1 MKSIT
6 SSGRESLAM
15 IIEDPIPPEDGKGAC
30 PCFEAGCA
38 FIPSLRRLG
47 ARSVYIQ
54 STVFDRA
61 LQSPL
66 KRMFQQRSELSYDNL
81 AQGDVPQESNL
92 DCLLEWFDSIG
103 CVHDTEVPEIG
114 IVRVDIDLGPH

>member
-1 MKSIT
+1 
-6 SSGRESLAM
+6 M
-15 IIEDPIPPEDGKGAC
+15 IIEDPIPPEDSKGAC

-38 FIPSLRRLG
+38 FFPSLRRLG

-92 DCLLEWFDSIG
+92 DCLLEWFVSTG
-103 CVHDTEVPEIG
+103 CAHHTEVTEIG
-114 IVRVDIDLGPH
+114 IVRVDLDLGPH